1 MALFTI
7 DLSFSVDGK
16 EMLFAA
22 DSAVQSIGCPA
33 GLLGASAAL
42 AESFFIAPV
51 VKHLLDDISLTISSS
66 HIYFNISRDFSIA
79 CDPLAQTGLCISLRG
94 QGNVDCN
101 WQKLLDCRLSFTFN
115 VLNTA
120 GKERC
125 KAEKGKFRPFE
136 RTRAPVLANC
146 RPQRE
151 VLRL

>member
-33 GLLGASAAL
+33 GILGASAAL

-79 CDPLAQTGLCISLRG
+79 CDPLAQAGLCISLLG
-94 QGNVDCN
+94 QGIAERN
-101 WQKLLDCRLSFTFN
+101 WQELMDCRLNFSVCGTTLFTQKTRKQEKNQIRTTF
-115 VLNTA
+115 
-120 GKERC
+120 
-125 KAEKGKFRPFE
+125 KAEKFTAAR
-136 RTRAPVLANC
+136 RA
-146 RPQRE
+146 RRQE